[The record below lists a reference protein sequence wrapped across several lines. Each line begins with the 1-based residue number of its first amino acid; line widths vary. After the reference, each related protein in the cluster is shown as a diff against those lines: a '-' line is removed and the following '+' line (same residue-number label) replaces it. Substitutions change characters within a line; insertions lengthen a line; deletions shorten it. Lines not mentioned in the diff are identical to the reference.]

1 MSSKYSLE
9 NQLSLNSF
17 PRGAAH
23 ATVPILCFFPQ
34 VTCCLTWV
42 FSWCMSDAL
51 RHVLMIGILIRPVGG
66 FESVTSAMTFNAA
79 LIVFPVLGIFNPQ
92 IFSVNE
98 SPLND
103 SVSINAQE
111 SIWQPFSTVAL
122 LALIV
127 FIMC

>member
-1 MSSKYSLE
+1 ML
-9 NQLSLNSF
+9 LSRF
-17 PRGAAH
+17 C
-23 ATVPILCFFPQ
+23 VFFFPKSRAASRGFL
-34 VTCCLTWV
+34 VDACGML
-42 FSWCMSDAL
+42 SDTYS
-51 RHVLMIGILIRPVGG
+51 IGILIRPVGG

-111 SIWQPFSTVAL
+111 SVWQLFSTVAL
-122 LALIV
+122 LALTE